1 MTTSGTSEFNLELR
15 DIIEEAFERCGAELR
30 TGYDL
35 KTARRSL
42 NLLTIEWA
50 NRGINL
56 WTIEEGAITLQTG
69 QATYPLPVDTIDLLE
84 HVIRQ
89 NSGNTATQSDITIS
103 RISVSTYASIPNK
116 TSQGLP
122 IQIWV
127 NRQSGTTSATSLTL
141 NGGISSSDTTITLSS
156 TDGLSSTGY
165 IQIGTEII
173 NYTGKTPTQLQSC
186 IRGQAGTTA
195 AAHLTGAS
203 ISVPY
208 LPNVNI
214 WPTPNSPGTQ
224 YQLVY
229 WRLKRIQDAGDGG
242 VRTQDIPFRLLP
254 CLVAG
259 LAYHLSMKIPG
270 AEQRAEILKLAYEEQ
285 WNLAA
290 GEDREKASI
299 RFVPREFFIGGGGY

>member
-1 MTTSGTSEFNLELR
+1 MTTSGTTSFNLELK
-15 DIIEEAFERCGAELR
+15 DIIEEAFERCGSELR

-35 KTARRSL
+35 RTARRSL

-69 QATYPLPVDTIDLLE
+69 QATYALPIDTIDLLE

-89 NSGNTATQSDITIS
+89 NAGINATQSDITIS

-116 TSQGLP
+116 TAQGFP
-122 IQIWV
+122 IQVWV
-127 NRQSGTTSATSLTL
+127 NRQSGTTATTALTL

-156 TDGLSSTGY
+156 TDGLSATGY
-165 IQIGTEII
+165 IQIGAEII
-173 NYTGKTPTQLQSC
+173 NYTGKTSTQLQNC
-186 IRGQAGTTA
+186 IRGQAGTSA
-195 AAHLTGAS
+195 AAHLTGAA

-208 LPNVNI
+208 LPSISI

-224 YQLVY
+224 YQFVY

-242 VRTQDIPFRLLP
+242 VQTQDIPFRLLP

-259 LAYHLSMKIPG
+259 LAYHLSMKISG

-290 GEDREKASI
+290 GEDREKASV

>member
-1 MTTSGTSEFNLELR
+1 MTTSGTTEFNLELR
-15 DIIEEAFERCGAELR
+15 DIVEEAFERCGAELR

-35 KTARRSL
+35 RTARRSL
-42 NLLTIEWA
+42 NLLTIEWS

-89 NSGNTATQSDITIS
+89 NAGNTATQSDITIS
-103 RISVSTYASIPNK
+103 RISVSTYAAIPNK
-116 TSQGLP
+116 TAQGLP
-122 IQIWV
+122 IQIWI
-127 NRQSGTTSATSLTL
+127 NRQSGTTAASALTL
-141 NGGISSSDTTITLSS
+141 NGTINSSVTTITLSS
-156 TDGLSSTGY
+156 TDGLSATGY
-165 IQIGTEII
+165 IQLDTEII
-173 NYTGKTPTQLQSC
+173 NYTGKTATQLQNC
-186 IRGQAGTTA
+186 VRGQAETTA
-195 AAHLTGAS
+195 ASHTTGAS
-203 ISVPY
+203 VSVPY

-229 WRLKRIQDAGDGG
+229 WRLKRIQDSGDGG

-259 LAYHLSMKIPG
+259 LSYHLSLKIPG
-270 AEQRAEILKLAYEEQ
+270 AEQRTEMLKLAYEEQ
-285 WNLAA
+285 WNLAS

-299 RFVPREFFIGGGGY
+299 RFVPREMYIGSGGY